1 MSPLRSQLSSKW
13 TETKIVF
20 HTKCFEIEVSLPAMF
35 QTIWNVGHLSP
46 AGGKILAIKIIKNKQ
61 TISRVAFHVKNYDIE
76 CAIVHLDHK
85 FLETKFVKQKMDKKK
100 SLSILNRN
108 STDAWLFHKQLCFSL
123 NEVLYFCEGQG
134 CRYFI
139 GLLMTDSCYR
149 RFFHFLPLYLQQRTK
164 FGKAQTSSQ

>member
-35 QTIWNVGHLSP
+35 QTIWNVGHLSS

-85 FLETKFVKQKMDKKK
+85 FLETKFVKQKMDKK
-100 SLSILNRN
+100 NR
-108 STDAWLFHKQLCFSL
+108 
-123 NEVLYFCEGQG
+123 
-134 CRYFI
+134 
-139 GLLMTDSCYR
+139 
-149 RFFHFLPLYLQQRTK
+149 
-164 FGKAQTSSQ
+164 